1 MNTIVNKF
9 LLAGDN
15 FMVEMRLIELGFI
28 YSASGTFIKKRERN
42 QIFKETRDSRSIYQ
56 NEIR

>member
-28 YSASGTFIKKRERN
+28 YSASGTFIKKER
-42 QIFKETRDSRSIYQ
+42 KEP
-56 NEIR
+56 NL